1 MPTACSLYSLHDHC
15 AHCAHWVL
23 TVLTALT
30 VLTGCSLHDHCI
42 HCMITVL
49 TGCSLCS
56 LGAHR
61 PVVLVSATLIGKGNR
76 STICLSCV
84 CDNSSEHQQQT
95 AATIVTSTEQQ
106 TAATIVTSTEQQTAA
121 TIVTSTEQQTAAT
134 IVTSTEL
141 QRTKQHQTQQQTH
154 IYKPIDGQIEHEKTR
169 ERRFKNCA
177 RRKSKI

>member
-61 PVVLVSATLIGKGNR
+61 PVVLVSATLIGEGNR

-95 AATIVTSTEQQ
+95 AATIVTSTEH
-106 TAATIVTSTEQQTAA
+106 
-121 TIVTSTEQQTAAT
+121 
-134 IVTSTEL
+134 

-154 IYKPIDGQIEHEKTR
+154 IYKPIDEQREHDKTR